1 MSGALERIRGKRG
14 EGTDIN
20 MAPLIDMIF
29 ILLIFFLVTTS
40 FVKESGVTVNRPSAE
55 SAVAPEKTNL
65 IIGIDE
71 HGHVH
76 IQDEEVDIRAV
87 RSRMKRFREKSPKGS
102 VVIAADKKSTTDTL
116 IRVLDACRLAG
127 VQNISVAAKKPHQS
141 P

>member
-1 MSGALERIRGKRG
+1 MSALDRIRGRRG
-14 EGTDIN
+14 GGTNIN

-40 FVKESGVTVNRPSAE
+40 FVKESGVTVDRPSAE
-55 SAVAPEKTNL
+55 SASTQKKTNL

-71 HGHVH
+71 RGGVH
-76 IQDEEVDIRAV
+76 IQDERVDIRAV
-87 RSRMKRFREKSPKGS
+87 RSRMEDLLEGSPQAS

-127 VQNISVAAKKPHQS
+127 VPDISVAARKQQ
-141 P
+141 